1 MTNNI
6 NWNVSG
12 NDHFL
17 LPSSDGLLPSLPPAI
32 YEVNYDPNKGGYYLT
47 RKYDSYPIPAEV
59 YNFNNTNIKS
69 DLAELFY
76 NRFAAADDNLGVLL
90 IGEKGT
96 GKSLLMKRTAN
107 LAITNGLPVITV
119 ENSYNSESL
128 AKFLSS
134 IKDDAVVLFDEFEK
148 KYDSDEASDSRPSQ
162 AGLLSF
168 FDGTSVYR
176 KLIIVTANNRYG
188 INEFFLNRPSRI
200 RYVID
205 YKGLTYEF
213 VKEYLEQHLI
223 HSEAVQPVLDELD
236 LVPATNFDLLHN
248 VVEEVNLLY
257 PTESIKAIMSI
268 ANIKRDDT
276 SIMTYSMT
284 VATEDGSIQLTN
296 DFTHFEWNDVED
308 YSYDT
313 VHLGSEAERSM
324 KDNPNVTSFIPHFTV
339 SAKNITQLKGR
350 NHFTAAVELHVNGNK
365 VPATA
370 EFKRI
375 KVTNY
380 TF

>member
-1 MTNNI
+1 MNNI

-12 NDHFL
+12 VNHFPI
-17 LPSSDGLLPSLPPAI
+17 PSSDGLLQKLPPAI
-32 YEVNYDPNKGGYYLT
+32 YEVNFTNELGFHLI
-47 RKYDSYPIPAEV
+47 RKHDNYPLPSDL
-59 YNFNNTNIKS
+59 YNFNNTEVKS
-69 DLAELFY
+69 DLATLFL
-76 NRFAAADDNLGVLL
+76 NRFNAEPNNLGVML

-107 LAITNGLPVITV
+107 LAIESGMPVITI
-119 ENSYNSESL
+119 ENSYNSEAL

-148 KYDSDEASDSRPSQ
+148 KYDPDEDSENRPSQ

-176 KLIIVTANNRYG
+176 KLIIVTANDRDG

-205 YKGLTYEF
+205 YKGLTPEF
-213 VKEYLEQHLI
+213 VSSYLQEKLI
-223 HSEAVQPVLDELD
+223 HPEIVQTVMDELD
-236 LVPATNFDLLHN
+236 LVPSINFDLLRN

-268 ANIKRDDT
+268 TNIKRDD
-276 SIMTYSMT
+276 SYEMYYEIYIKA
-284 VATEDGSIQLTN
+284 VDGSIEVKCEFVSFDWDDLVNRGHEWVNIGFKAYDNLKQTYPKLNDHIQITPDSIQL
-296 DFTHFEWNDVED
+296 V
-308 YSYDT
+308 
-313 VHLGSEAERSM
+313 
-324 KDNPNVTSFIPHFTV
+324 
-339 SAKNITQLKGR
+339 KGR
-350 NHFTAAVELHVNGNK
+350 NQFKATSELLLNDPGLPRLPVIID
-365 VPATA
+365 
-370 EFKRI
+370 FKRI
-375 KVTNY
+375 KERK

>member
-12 NDHFL
+12 TSHFL
-17 LPSSDGLLPSLPPAI
+17 IPSSDGLLTKLAPAI
-32 YEVNYDPNKGGYYLT
+32 YEVNYEQNRGFYLV
-47 RKYDSYPIPAEV
+47 RKYDSYPLPSDI
-59 YNFNNTNIKS
+59 YNFNNSNVKS

-76 NRFAAADDNLGVLL
+76 NRFTASTDNLGVLL

-107 LAITNGLPVITV
+107 LAIANGLPVITV

-148 KYDSDEASDSRPSQ
+148 KYDSDEDADNRPSQ

-223 HSEAVQPVLDELD
+223 HPQAVQPLLDELD
-236 LVPATNFDLLHN
+236 LVPAVNFDLLHN

-257 PTESIKAIMSI
+257 PTESVKAIMSI

-276 SIMTYSMT
+276 SIMTYTMT

-296 DFTHFEWNDVED
+296 DFTTFEWDDVEFNGFD
-308 YSYDT
+308 G
-313 VHLGSEAERSM
+313 VHIGIEAEKSM
-324 KDNPNVTSFIPHFTV
+324 KDNPNVTSFLPHFFV
-339 SAKNITQLKGR
+339 HAKNITQLKGR
-350 NHFTAAVELHVNGNK
+350 NHFTAKVELNINGGK

-375 KVTNY
+375 KVNY
-380 TF
+380 DF

>member
-12 NDHFL
+12 TNHFL
-17 LPSSDGLLPSLPPAI
+17 IPSSDGLLTQLAPAI
-32 YEVNYDPNKGGYYLT
+32 YEVNYDQNRGFYLV
-47 RKYDSYPIPAEV
+47 RKYDSYPLPSDI
-59 YNFNNTNIKS
+59 YNFNNSNVKS

-76 NRFAAADDNLGVLL
+76 NRFTASTDNLGVLL

-107 LAITNGLPVITV
+107 LALSNGLPVITV
-119 ENSYNSESL
+119 ENSYNAEQL

-134 IKDDAVVLFDEFEK
+134 IKDNAVVLFDEFEK
-148 KYDSDEASDSRPSQ
+148 KYDLDEDSENRPSQ

-176 KLIIVTANNRYG
+176 KLIIVTANNREG

-205 YKGLTYEF
+205 YKGLSYEF
-213 VKEYLEQHLI
+213 ATEYLQQHL
-223 HSEAVQPVLDELD
+223 HSPEVVQEVLNELD
-236 LVPATNFDLLHN
+236 LVPSINFDLLRN

-257 PTESIKAIMSI
+257 PTESVKAIMSI
-268 ANIKRDDT
+268 INLKRDDEDT
-276 SIMTYSMT
+276 MYYHMVLAS
-284 VATEDGSIQLTN
+284 EDGSLQLSN
-296 DFTHFEWNDVED
+296 EFCRVDWDDLNNYGIESVPIGYE
-308 YSYDT
+308 
-313 VHLGSEAERSM
+313 SM
-324 KDNPNVTSFIPHFTV
+324 KQLEAKGAKGFRDTFIIIQ
-339 SAKNITQLKGR
+339 KNLKQIKGR
-350 NHFTAAVELHVNGNK
+350 NHFTATSTFKLDDIE
-365 VPATA
+365 VPITA

-375 KVTNY
+375 KYSNA
-380 TF
+380 F

>member
-12 NDHFL
+12 NNHFL

-32 YEVNYDPNKGGYYLT
+32 YEVNFDPNKGGYYLT

-76 NRFAAADDNLGVLL
+76 NRFTTTDDNLGVLL

-107 LAITNGLPVITV
+107 LAIANGLPVITV

-148 KYDSDEASDSRPSQ
+148 KYDSDEASDNRPSQ

-213 VKEYLEQHLI
+213 VKEYLEQHLT
-223 HSEAVQPVLDELD
+223 HPEAVQPVLDELD
-236 LVPATNFDLLHN
+236 LVPTTNFDLLHN

-276 SIMTYSMT
+276 SVMTYTMT

-296 DFTHFEWNDVED
+296 DFTHFEWDDVE
-308 YSYDT
+308 SYGFEG
-313 VHLGSEAERSM
+313 VHVSNEAEKAM
-324 KDNPNVTSFIPHFTV
+324 KNNPSITSFIPHFKV
-339 SAKNITQLKGR
+339 NAKNITQLKGR
-350 NHFTAAVELHVNGNK
+350 NHFTAAVELDVNGDK
-365 VPATA
+365 IPATA

-375 KVTNY
+375 KLINY
-380 TF
+380 AF

>member
-17 LPSSDGLLPSLPPAI
+17 LPSSDGLLASLPPAI

-47 RKYDSYPIPAEV
+47 RKYNSYPIPAEL

-107 LAITNGLPVITV
+107 LAIANGLPVITI

-134 IKDDAVVLFDEFEK
+134 IKDNAVVLFDEFEK
-148 KYDSDEASDSRPSQ
+148 KYDSEEDADSRPSQ

-223 HSEAVQPVLDELD
+223 HPEAVQPVLDELD
-236 LVPATNFDLLHN
+236 LVPTTNFDLLHN

-276 SIMTYSMT
+276 SVMTYSMT

-296 DFTHFEWNDVED
+296 DFTHFEWDDVE
-308 YSYDT
+308 YYGHEG
-313 VHLGSEAERSM
+313 VHVGSEAEKSM
-324 KDNPNVTSFIPHFTV
+324 NNNPSVTNFKPHFLV
-339 SAKNITQLKGR
+339 HAKNITQLKGR
-350 NHFTAAVELHVNGNK
+350 NHFTAAVELDVNNNK

-375 KVTNY
+375 KVNY
-380 TF
+380 AF

>member
-1 MTNNI
+1 MNNI

-12 NDHFL
+12 VNHFPI
-17 LPSSDGLLPSLPPAI
+17 PSSDGLLQKLPPAI
-32 YEVNYDPNKGGYYLT
+32 YEVNFTNELGFHLI
-47 RKYDSYPIPAEV
+47 RKHDNYPLPSDL
-59 YNFNNTNIKS
+59 YNFNNTEVKS
-69 DLAELFY
+69 DLATLFL
-76 NRFAAADDNLGVLL
+76 NRFHAEPNNLGVML

-107 LAITNGLPVITV
+107 LAIASGIPVITI
-119 ENSYNSESL
+119 ENSYNSEAL

-148 KYDSDEASDSRPSQ
+148 KYDPDEDPENRPSQ

-176 KLIIVTANNRYG
+176 KLIIVTANDRDG

-205 YKGLTYEF
+205 YKGLTPEF
-213 VKEYLEQHLI
+213 VSTYLQEKLI
-223 HSEAVQPVLDELD
+223 HPEVVQAVMDELD
-236 LVPATNFDLLHN
+236 LVPSINFDLLRN

-268 ANIKRDDT
+268 TNIKRDD
-276 SIMTYSMT
+276 SYEMYYEIYIKA
-284 VATEDGSIQLTN
+284 VDGSIEVKCEFVSFDWDDLVSRGHEWVNIGFKAYDNLKQTYPKLNDHIQITPDNIQL
-296 DFTHFEWNDVED
+296 V
-308 YSYDT
+308 
-313 VHLGSEAERSM
+313 
-324 KDNPNVTSFIPHFTV
+324 
-339 SAKNITQLKGR
+339 KGR
-350 NHFTAAVELHVNGNK
+350 NQFKATSELLLNDPKLPRLPVIID
-365 VPATA
+365 
-370 EFKRI
+370 FKRI
-375 KVTNY
+375 KERK

>member
-12 NDHFL
+12 TSHFL
-17 LPSSDGLLPSLPPAI
+17 IPSSDGLLTQLAPAI
-32 YEVNYDPNKGGYYLT
+32 YEVNYDQNRGFYLV
-47 RKYDSYPIPAEV
+47 RKYDSYPLPSDI
-59 YNFNNTNIKS
+59 YNFNNSNVKS

-76 NRFAAADDNLGVLL
+76 NRFTASTDNLGVLL

-107 LAITNGLPVITV
+107 LALANGLPVITV
-119 ENSYNSESL
+119 ENSYNSEQL

-148 KYDSDEASDSRPSQ
+148 KYDLDEDSENRPSQ

-176 KLIIVTANNRYG
+176 KLIIVTANNREG

-205 YKGLTYEF
+205 YKGLSYEF
-213 VKEYLEQHLI
+213 ATEYLQQHL
-223 HSEAVQPVLDELD
+223 HSPEVVQEVLNELD
-236 LVPATNFDLLHN
+236 LVPSINFDLLRN

-257 PTESIKAIMSI
+257 PTESVKAIMSI
-268 ANIKRDDT
+268 INLKRDNEDT
-276 SIMTYSMT
+276 MYYHMVLTSD
-284 VATEDGSIQLTN
+284 DGSLQLSNEFCRFDWDYLNSCGIESTPIGYESEKQLQAKGIKGFRDNFVIIQ
-296 DFTHFEWNDVED
+296 
-308 YSYDT
+308 
-313 VHLGSEAERSM
+313 
-324 KDNPNVTSFIPHFTV
+324 
-339 SAKNITQLKGR
+339 KNLKQIKGR
-350 NHFTAAVELHVNGNK
+350 NHFTATSTLKLDNVE
-365 VPATA
+365 VPITA

-375 KVTNY
+375 KYSNA
-380 TF
+380 F

>member
-12 NDHFL
+12 NNHFL
-17 LPSSDGLLPSLPPAI
+17 LPSSDGLLTQLAPAI
-32 YEVNYDPNKGGYYLT
+32 YEVNYDQNRGFFLV
-47 RKYDSYPIPAEV
+47 RKYDSYPLPSDI
-59 YNFNNTNIKS
+59 YNFNNSNVKS

-76 NRFAAADDNLGVLL
+76 NRFTAATDNLGVLL

-107 LAITNGLPVITV
+107 LALANGLPVITV
-119 ENSYNSESL
+119 ENSYNSEQL

-148 KYDSDEASDSRPSQ
+148 KYDPDEDSENRPSQ

-176 KLIIVTANNRYG
+176 KLIIVTANNRDG

-200 RYVID
+200 RFVID
-205 YKGLTYEF
+205 YKGLSYEF
-213 VKEYLEQHLI
+213 ATEYLQQHL
-223 HSEAVQPVLDELD
+223 HSPEIAQEVLNELD
-236 LVPATNFDLLHN
+236 LVPSINFDLLRN

-257 PTESIKAIMSI
+257 PTESVKAIMSI
-268 ANIKRDDT
+268 INLKRDNEDT
-276 SIMTYSMT
+276 MYYHMVLAS
-284 VATEDGSIQLTN
+284 EDGSLQLSN
-296 DFTHFEWNDVED
+296 EFCRFDWDDFNEYGLETAPIGYE
-308 YSYDT
+308 
-313 VHLGSEAERSM
+313 SM
-324 KDNPNVTSFIPHFTV
+324 KQLEAKGAKGFRDNFVILQ
-339 SAKNITQLKGR
+339 KNMKQIKGR
-350 NHFTAAVELHVNGNK
+350 NHFTVTSTFKLDNVE
-365 VPATA
+365 VPITA

-375 KVTNY
+375 KYSNA
-380 TF
+380 F

>member
-1 MTNNI
+1 MNNI

-12 NDHFL
+12 VNHFPI
-17 LPSSDGLLPSLPPAI
+17 PSSDGLLQKLPPAI
-32 YEVNYDPNKGGYYLT
+32 YEVNFTSELGFHLI
-47 RKYDSYPIPAEV
+47 RKHDNYPLPSDI
-59 YNFNNTNIKS
+59 YNFNNTEVKS
-69 DLAELFY
+69 DLATLFL
-76 NRFAAADDNLGVLL
+76 NRFNAEPNNLGVML

-107 LAITNGLPVITV
+107 LAIESGMPVITI
-119 ENSYNSESL
+119 ENSYNPEQL

-148 KYDSDEASDSRPSQ
+148 KYDPDEDSENRPSQ

-176 KLIIVTANNRYG
+176 KLIIVTANDRDG

-205 YKGLTYEF
+205 YKGLTPEF
-213 VKEYLEQHLI
+213 ISEYLTKNLTHPEVAQ
-223 HSEAVQPVLDELD
+223 AVIDELD
-236 LVPATNFDLLHN
+236 LVPSVNFDLLRN

-268 ANIKRDDT
+268 TNIKRDD
-276 SIMTYSMT
+276 SYEMYYEMY
-284 VATEDGSIQLTN
+284 VKAVDGSIEFKSDFVSMDWDDLNDRGHEWINMGFKAFGTLKEVYPRMDDHIQITANSVQL
-296 DFTHFEWNDVED
+296 
-308 YSYDT
+308 
-313 VHLGSEAERSM
+313 
-324 KDNPNVTSFIPHFTV
+324 I
-339 SAKNITQLKGR
+339 KGR
-350 NHFTAAVELHVNGNK
+350 NQFK
-365 VPATA
+365 ATA
-370 EFKRI
+370 ELSLNAPDLPRLPVTIEFKRI
-375 KVTNY
+375 KERK